1 MTRKLRKHGTSGQ
14 ALIITSLIIAVLLLS
29 TTYYVF
35 EMKRSVMKDV
45 TTKSN
50 SCLKAI
56 RLSTTNTMISALAN
70 FTNGGE
76 REVFI
81 TDFNRLSSNIRKHY
95 YEGECLLRFT
105 PLNSSS
111 YLNGTYTLC
120 DQNGMGIASS
130 YVSFVVNYSGLTE
143 AYCWEFSTNVT
154 TTLMVRSTH
163 TSNGTEKTVNVTC
176 QMLNEN
182 EPALMKDI
190 AMFYQNESDG
200 PWISTDSYSNV
211 TTNDF
216 GNGTYLI
223 SFIVQAQDFLQ
234 VSASAHDS
242 RDVLVVANATSTQV

>member
-1 MTRKLRKHGTSGQ
+1 MTRKPRNHGTSGQ

-35 EMKRSVMKDV
+35 EMKRSVMRDV
-45 TTKSN
+45 TTTN
-50 SCLKAI
+50 SSLKAI

-76 REVFI
+76 REVL
-81 TDFNRLSSNIRKHY
+81 TADLNRLSSNIRNHF
-95 YEGECLLRFT
+95 YEGECLLQFT
-105 PLNSSS
+105 PLNLSS
-111 YLNGTYTLC
+111 YLDGTYTLR
-120 DQNGMGIASS
+120 DQNGVGISSS

-143 AYCWEFSTNVT
+143 AYYSEFSTNVT
-154 TTLMVRSTH
+154 TTLLLRSTH
-163 TSNGTEKTVNVTC
+163 VSNDTERTVNVTC

-190 AMFYQNESDG
+190 GMFYQNETDG
-200 PWISTDSYSNV
+200 LWIMTDSYNNLKV
-211 TTNDF
+211 NDF

-223 SFIVQAQDFLQ
+223 SFNVQSQYFLQ
-234 VSASAHDS
+234 LSASAHDM